1 MTRKKPVPVVMVASL
16 QDADKV
22 LEELADLER
31 RANGV
36 KNAMNEKIDV
46 AKAEAAEEMTPLEAR
61 KKELEGALC
70 AFALMHKGDLFK
82 EKKSRELDFGTL
94 SFRLST
100 RIIPAGK
107 GITLDAVLTKVKEL
121 GYLDGV
127 RIKEELNKETMTAWD
142 DDKLAQVGAKR
153 KAEDTFGYQLKQQ
166 EPGLTQ
172 AA

>member
-1 MTRKKPVPVVMVASL
+1 MTRKKPVPTVMVASL

-31 RANGV
+31 RASGV
-36 KNAMNEKIDV
+36 KNSMNERIDA
-46 AKAEAAEEMTPLEAR
+46 AKAEAAEEMLPIEAR
-61 KKELEGALC
+61 KKELEGALS

-100 RIIPAGK
+100 RIVPAGK
-107 GITLDAVLTKVKEL
+107 GITLETMLEKVKEL
-121 GYLDGV
+121 GFLDGV
-127 RIKEELNKETMTAWD
+127 RLKEELNKEAMAGWD
-142 DDKLAQVGAKR
+142 DDQLAQVGAKR
-153 KAEDTFGYQLKQQ
+153 RAEDVFGYTLKQQ
-166 EPGLTQ
+166 DPGQTM